1 MKVALKDEIRQA
13 LMCSDKPLSTQAI
26 RWKVEE
32 DRRERELIAM
42 SEGFNKFKQSD
53 FPPLQSLAT
62 FKRVISTIPDVE
74 VIVINKT
81 HFRKLKSEG
90 VLHKAMITRVYSC
103 LQNHIMKKN
112 QIMKSYQNLLDRIEL
127 LKLPKMWRS
136 LLVKLDGLVRY
147 PEA

>member
-1 MKVALKDEIRQA
+1 MRVALKDEIRQA

-42 SEGFNKFKQSD
+42 GEGFNKFKQGD

-81 HFRKLKSEG
+81 HFRKLKSKS

-103 LQNHIMKKN
+103 LQNHIMKN
-112 QIMKSYQNLLDRIEL
+112 YQNILGQIEL

>member
-42 SEGFNKFKQSD
+42 GEGFNKFKQSD

-62 FKRVISTIPDVE
+62 FKRVISTMSDVE

-81 HFRKLKSEG
+81 YFRQLKPTNT
-90 VLHKAMITRVYSC
+90 LPKAMITRVYSC
-103 LQNHIMKKN
+103 LQN
-112 QIMKSYQNLLDRIEL
+112 QIIKSYQNLSGRIEL
-127 LKLPKMWRS
+127 LNLPKMWRS